1 MHWSLRCLA
10 AGMMLL
16 VAGCTNPQIGGIDR
30 YAATTAQTYAEAR
43 VFYLDEPME
52 WAVGGEPG
60 KKGSAAAALSSSA
73 PAVVVAEAGK
83 AGAPAAESKG
93 GAPGV
98 KKEEAARAEKG
109 EGPRAAGEKTDGKT
123 GGGGMDTKGY
133 GGSTISLRR
142 LRHAYELRG
151 RLDEYDKKW
160 QEKQAD
166 LGVSGGAE
174 GVVASRPAAEAAL
187 RVERRA
193 AFVRHNQPLSIIVNK
208 VVMPSYEGTRHM
220 AVILDIDTM
229 NTPGGEPLVVWYQRD
244 ALGGKELAFQD
255 LLVYFDP
262 AWDSKIPPQFRIRLL
277 DVEKEDNEAT
287 LDLLNQVKKL
297 AGAFTGLVP
306 HPIMPGVEVGLEA
319 AKQVLGHKSNTLL
332 MDYTVQF
339 HAAATAGSAG
349 GATLSFLSTG
359 QWIAIGQDMSSRAGA
374 WAEPLYFDERT
385 MRVYGGEDINQL
397 LKSETPVDPGTVAG
411 STTVA
416 QAGSSGG
423 AATVT
428 TGYRYPASRRPLVN
442 CPVVLMTVSTAES
455 VVPTRVLDRSK
466 ELITYLSES
475 PSKMNFDQL
484 QTSLSTLGSGLKA
497 FLAGRRVDREQSKDA
512 MKNMIDLL
520 EKHKTAISPTANDD
534 AKTHRLS
541 DADVHLLLLTL
552 ERQTGLEDKNGLEDW
567 LTWWNGTGKTGSFE
581 FVDSLKR
588 KIWKVPASTTPGT
601 SPGPT
606 H

>member
-1 MHWSLRCLA
+1 MHSSIRRIA

-43 VFYLDEPME
+43 VFYLDDPME
-52 WAVGGEPG
+52 WQVGGGAG
-60 KKGSAAAALSSSA
+60 KQKAGAAAALPTSEK
-73 PAVVVAEAGK
+73 PAVVVTETAK
-83 AGAPAAESKG
+83 TGA
-93 GAPGV
+93 
-98 KKEEAARAEKG
+98 
-109 EGPRAAGEKTDGKT
+109 AAGEAKKEVVKKDEGAELKSAAAE
-123 GGGGMDTKGY
+123 GY
-133 GGSTISLRR
+133 GDSTISLRR
-142 LRHAYELRG
+142 LRHAYELRR
-151 RLDEYDKKW
+151 RLDEYDSKW
-160 QEKQAD
+160 AEKRTELETRSAATGETAAPRT
-166 LGVSGGAE
+166 LS
-174 GVVASRPAAEAAL
+174 PAAIDEAMKL
-187 RVERRA
+187 ERRA

-208 VVMPSYEGTRHM
+208 VVMPAYEGTRDM
-220 AVILDIDTM
+220 AVILDIDTA
-229 NTPGGEPLVVWYQRD
+229 NKPGEEPLVVWYERD
-244 ALGGKELAFQD
+244 VPGGKELAFQD
-255 LLVYFDP
+255 LLVYYDP

-287 LDLLNQVKKL
+287 RDLLDQVKSL
-297 AGAFTGLVP
+297 AGAFSGLVP

-319 AKQVLGHKSNTLL
+319 AKQVLGHQCNTLL

-339 HAAATAGSAG
+339 HAAATAGAAG

-359 QWIAIGQDMSSRAGA
+359 HWIAIGQNMSSRAGA

-385 MRVYGGEDINQL
+385 YRVYGGEDIERL
-397 LKSETPVDPGTVAG
+397 LKSEMPMAVGAATGANTGTG
-411 STTVA
+411 T
-416 QAGSSGG
+416 SGG
-423 AATVT
+423 ASSGSPTVM
-428 TGYRYPASRRPLVN
+428 TGYRYPESKRPLVN

-484 QTSLSTLGSGLKA
+484 QTSLTTLGSGLKA

-512 MKNMIDLL
+512 MKNMVDLL

-534 AKTHRLS
+534 AKTHKLS

-567 LTWWNGTGKTGSFE
+567 LTWWNSTGKTGSFE
-581 FVDSLKR
+581 FVEGLKR
-588 KIWKVPASTTPGT
+588 KVWKVPAPSSAGS
-601 SPGPT
+601 SPAPT